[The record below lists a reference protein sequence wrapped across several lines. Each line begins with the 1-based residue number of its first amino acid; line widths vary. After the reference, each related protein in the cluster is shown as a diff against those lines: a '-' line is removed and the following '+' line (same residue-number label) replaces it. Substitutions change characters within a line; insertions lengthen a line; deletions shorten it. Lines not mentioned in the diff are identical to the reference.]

1 MLNKRLIGIVTCALT
16 FLVVFSSPVN
26 AGTEGNESGGCGG
39 HGGDARSLEFYRLG
53 KSLASQF
60 RKIQDESPED
70 FEQLPG
76 KFLADELDK
85 AVESTR
91 IVSRPE
97 PLISNGNP
105 VDAKNHTEDKSPWI
119 EIQSTR
125 WDSYSGDRDRK
136 IAIVLHEYLGITR
149 GLYHHGEWDNY
160 QLSDRLLSIYERKVV
175 IEPQV
180 VHDRQIETLKANFR
194 AAQRPSPEQLQK
206 ALSCVEISA
215 LRDDSSK
222 FIHEDAYLWLQR
234 GQNNNNL
241 GSWQNGVVFQQN
253 AANLFRQWEDKD
265 PTESVD
271 HPKNKIKEFIRVS
284 PRGDLIVELTTDYLY
299 ENQSP
304 AIAEPGR
311 GVLAYLSCSSL
322 ASETLSQLRFMRD
335 SLIPVLNIQH
345 TPSFTLYVS
354 KMEGLQK
361 TPAYKRC
368 TKDKKYGA
376 CKRTLRR
383 MNRISVTSEAAT
395 VETAKSNINL
405 VNIWLNG
412 LSELDNSKAAE
423 PLNDLFNRFVVH
435 QANIKSLMQLDDGPS
450 KNDSIRLDSFIDSL
464 IHRLPVAYEEARLS
478 FLKEYENIRDTLI
491 LDSAN

>member
-1 MLNKRLIGIVTCALT
+1 MLNNKFIGILACTLTSLLAL
-16 FLVVFSSPVN
+16 SSPAN

-60 RKIQDESPED
+60 RTIQDESPED

-91 IVSRPE
+91 IVSRTE

-105 VDAKNHTEDKSPWI
+105 VDAKNHTEDNTPWI

-136 IAIVLHEYLGITR
+136 IAIVLHEYLGITQ

-175 IEPQV
+175 TEPQM
-180 VHDRQIETLKANFR
+180 VHDQQIETLRVKFR
-194 AAQRPSPEQLQK
+194 EAQRPSPEQLQK

-222 FIHEDAYLWLQR
+222 FIHEDAYLWLQS
-234 GQNNNNL
+234 GQNSNNL
-241 GSWQNGVVFQQN
+241 GSWQNGVVFQQSG
-253 AANLFRQWEDKD
+253 AGLFRQWEDQD
-265 PTESVD
+265 PTETTD
-271 HPKNKIKEFIRVS
+271 HPKRKIKEFIRVS
-284 PRGDLIVELTTDYLY
+284 PRGDLVVELTTDYLY
-299 ENQSP
+299 ENQS
-304 AIAEPGR
+304 ASVVEPGR
-311 GVLAYLSCSSL
+311 GVLAYFNCSSL

-345 TPSFTLYVS
+345 TPSFAHYVL
-354 KMEGLQK
+354 KMKALQK
-361 TPAYKRC
+361 THAYKRC

-376 CKRTLRR
+376 CQRALRR
-383 MNRISVTSEAAT
+383 MDRITLTSEATT

-405 VNIWLNG
+405 VNTWLNG
-412 LSELDNSKAAE
+412 LSERDNAKAE
-423 PLNDLFNRFVVH
+423 TPLNDLFNHFVVH
-435 QANIKSLMQLDDGPS
+435 QADVKSLMQLDDLPS
-450 KNDSIRLDSFIDSL
+450 ANDSIRLDSFIDSL